1 MLRCSSCC
9 TVRSREVRLSRTG
22 MVEVGPLEAWQLS
35 EVRPVELTMV
45 KEMKLIIKTMQVMVL
60 PFPVNSLMDLV

>member
-1 MLRCSSCC
+1 VL
-9 TVRSREVRLSRTG
+9 V
-22 MVEVGPLEAWQLS
+22 VGGLLEAWQLS